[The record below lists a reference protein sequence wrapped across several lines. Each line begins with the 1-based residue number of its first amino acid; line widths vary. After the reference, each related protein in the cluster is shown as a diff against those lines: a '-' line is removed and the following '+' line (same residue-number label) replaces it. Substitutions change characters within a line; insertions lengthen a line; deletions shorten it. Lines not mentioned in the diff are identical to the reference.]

1 MILAVTQPDRARDRG
16 KKIQPTPVKA
26 AALEYGIEVVQ
37 PDRVKNNEEFLER
50 IRREAP
56 DLIVVAAYG
65 KILPKELLELPR
77 LGCVNIHASLL
88 PRFRGAAP
96 IQRSIIEGDRE
107 TGITLIYMEEGLDTG
122 DMIAKSSTEIGKKD
136 ADALHD
142 ELSEMGAALL
152 MEYLPKIA
160 AGDIAPEN
168 RTIRCP
174 AMRRC
179 SQKKRA
185 EPIFEE
191 RTADRTSR
199 ARDGFLA
206 GRDGGIRET
215 ADEDQSGRRYRGR
228 DRCGSRHDSRCGQE
242 GAEGGLRRGDSSDYG
257 TSDAG
262 KEGDDSR
269 GLPEREQNR
278 NRNYSEVILFQTAN
292 SRENILLR
300 VFCNMKRFWDGIKRI
315 ADYRR
320 SRRNS
325 PARFAAETA
334 GT

>member
-1 MILAVTQPDRARDRG
+1 MGDGRIMKENMRIIFMGTPEFAVPPLRAMAEGGYDVILAVTQPDRARDRG

-56 DLIVVAAYG
+56 DLIIVAAYG

-107 TGITLIYMEEGLDTG
+107 TGITLMYMEEGLDTG

-160 AGDIAPEN
+160 AGDIAPEKQDDSLSCYAPMLTKEEG
-168 RTIRCP
+168 RADFSKSAQQIERLVRGMGSWPGVTAEYGKLRMKIKAAGVIAEETDAAPGTILAADKKGLKVACGEGILLITELQMPR
-174 AMRRC
+174 
-179 SQKKRA
+179 KRA
-185 EPIFEE
+185 M
-191 RTADRTSR
+191 TAEDYLKGNKIET
-199 ARDGFLA
+199 
-206 GRDGGIRET
+206 GI
-215 ADEDQSGRRYRGR
+215 
-228 DRCGSRHDSRCGQE
+228 
-242 GAEGGLRRGDSSDYG
+242 
-257 TSDAG
+257 
-262 KEGDDSR
+262 
-269 GLPEREQNR
+269 
-278 NRNYSEVILFQTAN
+278 IL
-292 SRENILLR
+292 
-300 VFCNMKRFWDGIKRI
+300 K
-315 ADYRR
+315 
-320 SRRNS
+320 
-325 PARFAAETA
+325 
-334 GT
+334 